1 MTGEQKHAAIV
12 LCAENCDGARV
23 VHSGGFKPDSRV
35 LLRPEIALVIEP
47 FFPDAPLVMVTI
59 GRYARRRSILR
70 GRVMRRMQ
78 GAGTGR
84 IGRDSGG
91 LRWGHFGWIGPRLT
105 LR

>member
-1 MTGEQKHAAIV
+1 M
-12 LCAENCDGARV
+12 
-23 VHSGGFKPDSRV
+23 HSGGFKPDSRV

-47 FFPDAPLVMVTI
+47 FFPDATLVMVTI

-84 IGRDSGG
+84 IGRDRSGLG
-91 LRWGHFGWIGPRLT
+91 RNQFGWIRPRLT